1 MRASF
6 PFPSL
11 AVSRSR
17 DVAHFNAVAN
27 DPDVRPLLGGEGPI
41 DLTSVLPDPA
51 HFAFKTRHGGFV
63 LCTLGHGRY
72 DVHSM
77 FRPAGRG
84 AEAMDAMRST
94 ALYMFTRT
102 DCVEGRTTVPVENLA
117 ARSLAR
123 AAGFDLL
130 FAMLAPWTST
140 ERKQATFW
148 SLSIERWAL
157 TAPETLAAGTWFHE
171 QLESAKRLHGAN
183 VGLHADDPVH
193 NRMVGA
199 AVLMCRS
206 GQAKKAV
213 RFYNAFAAQ
222 TRYQPVTLMGDPES
236 GPTLLDTGDAIIEV
250 TPEGMEILE
259 CR

>member
-41 DLTSVLPDPA
+41 DLTTVLPDPA
-51 HFAFKTRHGGFV
+51 HFAFQSPHGGFV
-63 LCTLGHGRY
+63 LCALGQGRY
-72 DVHSM
+72 DVHSL

-102 DCVEGRTTVPVENLA
+102 DCVEGRTTVPVENLP
-117 ARSLAR
+117 ARALAR

-130 FAMLAPWTST
+130 FMMPVPWTAT
-140 ERKQATFW
+140 ERKQASFW

-171 QLESAKRLHGAN
+171 QLERAKALHGAT
-183 VGLHADDPVH
+183 VAPHVDDPIH

-206 GQAKKAV
+206 GQATKAV
-213 RFYNAFAAQ
+213 RFYNAFASQ
-222 TRYQPVTLMGDPES
+222 TRYAPVTLLGDPGL
-236 GPTLLDTGDAIIEV
+236 GPALLDTGDAVIEV